1 MPPLLLRPR
10 GARCDGIV
18 AEYSEAFRRRM
29 VQRMTPPRATSATTL
44 AEEVG
49 VPQPTLSRWLREA
62 ATVEVVAKRKK
73 PKVAPPRAATVTPR
87 PSSSWNP
94 EEKVAVVLEAAGVD
108 DAQLGGWLRA
118 RGLHDEDLVRL
129 RDEVRKAA
137 VTGLAPKRE
146 KGTAAEQKRI
156 KELERQLKRS
166 QAALAETAALL
177 VLRKKAV
184 ALWGEEGDD
193 T

>member
-1 MPPLLLRPR
+1 MPPPLLRPR
-10 GARCDGIV
+10 GARSDGIV
-18 AEYSEAFRRRM
+18 VEYSEAFRKRM

-44 AEEVG
+44 STEVG
-49 VPQPTLSRWLREA
+49 VPQPTLSRWLRDA
-62 ATVEVVAKRKK
+62 ATVGVVAKQKK
-73 PKVAPPRAATVTPR
+73 PKVAAPSTTAVALR
-87 PSSSWNP
+87 PSSSLKP
-94 EEKVAVVLEAAGVD
+94 EEKVAVVPEAAGVD

-118 RGLHDEDLVRL
+118 KGLHEEDLVRL
-129 RDEVRKAA
+129 RDEVCNAA
-137 VTGLAPKRE
+137 VTGLAPRRE